1 MAQCKAGMNETTG
14 SSACE
19 MTSLVTIGKF
29 QFTVNGGSPLNNIT
43 RITITATAGTLYS
56 SAVMKLKNGEFSST
70 QTGNITIKNKAGIS
84 GTTYISFFPS
94 EAQLHFTLV
103 TTTGEVYEAATS
115 TTIKLE
121 KGKVY
126 EAPALTCTLLPSAKV
141 GDYYYSDAT
150 FSSEKNE
157 NKPASVLSMPW
168 MMRTAIS
175 RPPCPLL
182 HSDASWH

>member
-1 MAQCKAGMNETTG
+1 MNETTG

-29 QFTVNGGSPLNNIT
+29 QFTANGDSPLNNIT
-43 RITITATAGTLYS
+43 RITVTATAGNLYS

-103 TTTGEVYEAATS
+103 TTPVKCMRQLLRQPSNWRKAKYT
-115 TTIKLE
+115 KLRHSL
-121 KGKVY
+121 
-126 EAPALTCTLLPSAKV
+126 ALFYLLP
-141 GDYYYSDAT
+141 
-150 FSSEKNE
+150 
-157 NKPASVLSMPW
+157 
-168 MMRTAIS
+168 R
-175 RPPCPLL
+175 
-182 HSDASWH
+182 

>member
-1 MAQCKAGMNETTG
+1 MNETTG

-103 TTTGEVYEAATS
+103 TVSYTHLTLP
-115 TTIKLE
+115 TILR
-121 KGKVY
+121 V
-126 EAPALTCTLLPSAKV
+126 
-141 GDYYYSDAT
+141 
-150 FSSEKNE
+150 
-157 NKPASVLSMPW
+157 
-168 MMRTAIS
+168 
-175 RPPCPLL
+175 
-182 HSDASWH
+182 